1 MKIAVFYWTV
11 FLDILH
17 SSTIARPSLLQ
28 HCTSEN
34 QLVKCQQK
42 MPDFV
47 DHTAIAFQ
55 LTGVKIKT
63 FDLGKVVQAFPNVRN
78 VSITDGNIVTLI
90 PPKKLNSIKV
100 LELRRLLLTNIS
112 KDFVRHFQNI
122 EVLDLRENRLE
133 QFPIEFFLGSV
144 KELRL
149 SNNSW
154 NCSEDLGWILAI
166 DKQVAVDIDELKCMG
181 LPYPGKPLISIAQ
194 YVKELHD
201 TCTTG
206 CECSLSK
213 VVQDLMT
220 DELEPMITINCSYRG
235 FTELP
240 SNLPNNTR
248 TLHLEGNS
256 IASLEPLH
264 SNPVYHSLWD
274 LYLDDN
280 DVTNIDELEGSF
292 WLKHFR
298 EFSLKGNKLT
308 KIPAY
313 ALDNALLKNP
323 NMPKAVRLYLGG
335 NPWRCDCVFIPVFQE
350 LVLQKYA
357 TQIRDIRDVK
367 CSYVEGDENSLMP
380 IIDLSRSSVCR
391 LPPEYSL
398 QEGLD
403 LLNGI
408 LASLIVFILGK
419 LAYDYY
425 HFKKTGRLP
434 WIVTKMP

>member
-1 MKIAVFYWTV
+1 
-11 FLDILH
+11 
-17 SSTIARPSLLQ
+17 
-28 HCTSEN
+28 
-34 QLVKCQQK
+34 
-42 MPDFV
+42 MPDMIDHSV
-47 DHTAIAFQ
+47 DTFQ
-55 LTGVKIKT
+55 LTGIKLKT
-63 FDLGKVVQAFPNVRN
+63 FDLGRVVYIFPNVQN
-78 VSITDGNIVTLI
+78 VSITDGNIVNLI
-90 PPKKLNSIKV
+90 PPKKPNSIKV

-112 KDFVRHFQNI
+112 RDFIRHFHNI
-122 EVLDLRENRLE
+122 EVLDLRENHLE
-133 QFPIEFFLGSV
+133 QFPVDFFWGNV

-154 NCSEDLGWILAI
+154 NCSDDLSWIFNMN
-166 DKQVAVDIDELKCMG
+166 KRVVVDINDLKCFG

-194 YVKELHD
+194 YIKELED
-201 TCTTG
+201 TCIPN
-206 CECSLSK
+206 CECFLSK
-213 VVQDLMT
+213 VVQDIMT
-220 DELEPMITINCSYRG
+220 DDLVPIITMNCSYRG
-235 FTELP
+235 LRELP
-240 SNLPNNTR
+240 SSLPNNTR

-256 IASLEPLH
+256 IASLEPLNN
-264 SNPVYHSLWD
+264 NPVYESLWD
-274 LYLDDN
+274 LYLDTN
-280 DVTNIDELEGSF
+280 DVSSIDDLEGSF

-335 NPWRCDCVFIPVFQE
+335 NPWRCDCIFIPVFQE

-357 TQIRDIRDVK
+357 TQIKDIRDVK
-367 CSYVEGDENSLMP
+367 CSYVQGDENSLMP